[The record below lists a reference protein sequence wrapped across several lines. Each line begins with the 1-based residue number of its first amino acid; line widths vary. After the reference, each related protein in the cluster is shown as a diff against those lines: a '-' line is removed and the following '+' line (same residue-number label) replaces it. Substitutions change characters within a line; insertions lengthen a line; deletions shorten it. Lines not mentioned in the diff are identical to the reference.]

1 MRIRDV
7 VTAHIHWCKCRDT
20 RAPVCACLRMAIGD
34 QQPVLAP
41 VTADSARPREAA
53 DRLPHHPDPLLACA
67 QALLAAATQPDLSAV
82 VTCLAGR
89 VLEVLNADLVCVL
102 RQRADRF
109 VVEAMAATDPSLS
122 VAVQDAC
129 ALNRFFFVEDLA
141 ARAHAC
147 GDAIAVPIGAYDPPS
162 DLVPAPGHMLAAP
175 LSSNEMVGGL
185 VVYRCGVRPFDVG
198 ERSLLAGLASLGA
211 LAIANAELHARAHSR
226 GHELQQLLDITADL
240 AGATHLQD
248 FLHRFV
254 VRAAEFLGFRR
265 SFIAVCPGSSAPGSP
280 ARADS
285 ARDGVVDEHGC
296 EIRCLAE
303 EGVAR
308 PLAVPLPESLALR
321 LHGSPEPF
329 WSNDIRQWPAVELA
343 GLAGLD
349 TRQVLCVP
357 LLGVASDES
366 AQVSASETHAP
377 HPAPRLLGVLGLID
391 RIDAADITSE
401 DVRRARS
408 LAAEV
413 SVALQAAR
421 GLHDSTQVAAATRRS
436 EILMDVALELNS
448 TLHLADFGESFTR
461 HAVETF
467 GCLAAALAVV
477 RRDGEERL
485 EVVDIHDRSR
495 TYDPATRHSLGA
507 MLTDI
512 VYAHGATPGDTT
524 APRLIVRGPAA
535 VLLGANAAAA
545 LGWNDITVARMSAP
559 DGTLIGC
566 LVLVDVAHRATPE
579 RPASRALRPASSSD
593 DEALLTTLAAHGA
606 VALENA
612 RLFTR
617 MDQANRH
624 WMEIF
629 DAITDLIV
637 VHDQNLKVLRV
648 NRSLADFIGV
658 SPNELIGVSMRA
670 MIAMAADHTSEACPF
685 CRVVSGGDEY
695 IHPVLDRT
703 YLVSTSRVH
712 GAASEGMQTI
722 HVLKDITDRR
732 EAERRYRELFD
743 TIQEGLFFS
752 TPEGR
757 FIEVNEALV
766 RMLGY
771 ESRED
776 LLSVDITREIYVSP
790 DEREDFRREIHE
802 HGMVRNYQEI
812 LRRRDGSLIYTL
824 QNAFAVRDGHGQVV
838 QYRGLI
844 LDITELKTFQGELQ
858 RQRDFN
864 TKILDNTQS
873 MIMVV
878 DTAGLISYGN
888 RRCFETGGYTQ
899 DELLGRRLVDLV
911 PTPRR
916 STLDSSLAETLA
928 GDQVDNLEL
937 PILLGQGRSGQF
949 SINLSPMRDESGNV
963 NSIVAVM
970 TDISDAAMLQAK
982 LMHTEKMAAVGQL
995 VSGVAHEVNNPL
1007 TAVLGFTDLLIE
1019 NPEVPESAKNDLRV
1033 VLQEAQRTK
1042 QIVQNLLS
1050 FARQMPPERH
1060 SVQVNLVVR
1069 RTLAL
1074 RSYDF
1079 ANHGI
1084 QIIERLEDSIPEIMA
1099 DAHQL
1104 QQVFLNILNN
1114 AYDAVQGNNRPG
1126 RIEISTS
1133 ASSGWSEVIFRDNG
1147 HGISYPERIFD
1158 PFFTTKEVG
1167 KGTGLGLSICY
1178 GIVREHGGEILCRN
1192 NGDAPGA
1199 TFTVRLP
1206 IGEGRVARAAAGG
1219 HD

>member
-1 MRIRDV
+1 
-7 VTAHIHWCKCRDT
+7 
-20 RAPVCACLRMAIGD
+20 MAIGD
-34 QQPVLAP
+34 QHSVLSPAP
-41 VTADSARPREAA
+41 EVLDAAGAEGARRRS
-53 DRLPHHPDPLLACA
+53 RLLLHCA
-67 QALLAAATQPDLSAV
+67 HALHSTLDIHAV
-82 VTCLAGR
+82 VT
-89 VLEVLNADLVCVL
+89 
-102 RQRADRF
+102 
-109 VVEAMAATDPSLS
+109 S
-122 VAVQDAC
+122 
-129 ALNRFFFVEDLA
+129 LA
-141 ARAHAC
+141 ARVQEMLEADVVVLLRRRDDHFVLEALAANDPALNQSVEQEFVR
-147 GDAIAVPIGAYDPPS
+147 GNFDFVADIAARAQLAGEPISATVGAYDAAAAIF
-162 DLVPAPGHMLAAP
+162 PAPGQLLAAP
-175 LSSNEMVGGL
+175 LRSPEANGAL
-185 VVYRCGVRPFDVG
+185 VTYRATVRPFDSE
-198 ERSLLAGLASLGA
+198 ERSALAALCSMGA
-211 LAIANAELHARAHSR
+211 LAIENAELYARADAR
-226 GHELQQLLDITADL
+226 GRELQQLLEITSELSGTGDL
-240 AGATHLQD
+240 QA
-248 FLHRFV
+248 FLERFV
-254 VRAAEFLGFRR
+254 VRAAEFLAFQR
-265 SFIAVCPGSSAPGSP
+265 SFIAVVEE
-280 ARADS
+280 DKLE
-285 ARDGVVDEHGC
+285 V
-296 EIRCLAE
+296 RCLAD
-303 EGVAR
+303 GGCAR
-308 PLAVPLPESLALR
+308 PIAQPLPASLAGR
-321 LHGSPEPF
+321 VQSSSDPF
-329 WSNDIRQWPAVELA
+329 WSNDIREWPAVELT
-343 GLAGLD
+343 GLAGND

-357 LLGVASDES
+357 LYAPGLTS
-366 AQVSASETHAP
+366 AAAHSGAD
-377 HPAPRLLGVLGLID
+377 LLGVLGLLD
-391 RIDAADITSE
+391 RLDGCDITAE

-421 GLHDSTQVAAATRRS
+421 GLHASSEHRRRS
-436 EILMDVALELNS
+436 ELLMGLALELSS
-448 TLHLADFGESFTR
+448 TLRLNEFGQSFTR
-461 HAVETF
+461 RAVDTF
-467 GCLAAALAVV
+467 RCRAAALCVV
-477 RRDGEERL
+477 QDKRL
-485 EVVDIHDRSR
+485 EVVDLCDPLRA
-495 TYDPATRHSLGA
+495 YDAATRYSLAA
-507 MLTDI
+507 MLTEAANLHPAP
-512 VYAHGATPGDTT
+512 VVNGKATE
-524 APRLIVRGPAA
+524 
-535 VLLGANAAAA
+535 LLGGSVSS
-545 LGWNDITVARMSAP
+545 LGWDEILLARMTAP
-559 DGTLIGC
+559 DGSFIGC
-566 LVLVDVAHRATPE
+566 LVLVDVERRESSALADANTASSESSFTPH
-579 RPASRALRPASSSD
+579 ASSLSSD
-593 DEALLTTLAAHGA
+593 DRKLLGALVAHAA
-606 VALENA
+606 VALDNA

-637 VHDQNLKVLRV
+637 VHDEDLKVLRV

-670 MIAMAADHTSEACPF
+670 MIAMAGDETQDADPASRVAHSSRSGPESRIPNPASCPF

-703 YLVSTSRVH
+703 YLVSTSRVD
-712 GAASEGMQTI
+712 GAEVGLGTRDSVLGSRDPGRHAESRLPNSGGTQTI

-771 ESRED
+771 GCRED
-776 LLSVDITREIYVSP
+776 LLSVDITREIYVAP
-790 DEREDFRREIHE
+790 EQRALFTREIQE
-802 HGMVRNYQEI
+802 HGMVRNYQET
-812 LRRRDGSLIYTL
+812 LRRRDGSIIYTL
-824 QNAFAVRDGHGQVV
+824 QNAFAVRDSQGKVV

-888 RRCFETGGYTQ
+888 RRCFEAGGYTQ

-911 PTPRR
+911 PNPRR
-916 STLDSSLAETLA
+916 AALAASLAETLA
-928 GDQVDNLEL
+928 GNQVDNIEL

-949 SINLSPMRDESGNV
+949 SLNLSPMRDESGHV
-963 NSIVAVM
+963 NSIVVVM

-1007 TAVLGFTDLLIE
+1007 TAVLGFTDLLLE
-1019 NPEVPESAKNDLRV
+1019 NPEVPDKAKDDLKV

-1060 SVQVNLVVR
+1060 AVQVNLVVR

-1074 RSYDF
+1074 RAYDF

-1084 QIIERLEDSIPEIMA
+1084 QIIERLDDAVPEIMA

-1114 AYDAVQGNNRPG
+1114 AYDAVQGNDRAG
-1126 RIEISTS
+1126 RIEIATS
-1133 ASSGWSEVIFRDNG
+1133 AANGWTEVTFRDNG
-1147 HGISYPERIFD
+1147 HGIAYPERIFD

-1192 NGDAPGA
+1192 NGTTPGA

-1206 IGEGRVARAAAGG
+1206 IGEGHRARAAAGG
-1219 HD
+1219 HA

>member
-1 MRIRDV
+1 
-7 VTAHIHWCKCRDT
+7 
-20 RAPVCACLRMAIGD
+20 MA
-34 QQPVLAP
+34 L
-41 VTADSARPREAA
+41 DSATAERLHHRA
-53 DRLPHHPDPLLACA
+53 DLLLNCA
-67 QALLAAATQPDLSAV
+67 SALHGQLDLHAV
-82 VTCLAGR
+82 VTGLAAR
-89 VLEVLNADLVCVL
+89 VQEVLAVDLVCIAL
-102 RQRADRF
+102 RRGDRF
-109 VVEAMAATDPSLS
+109 EIEALSATDAALS
-122 VAVQDAC
+122 AAVHGAC
-129 ALNRFFFVEDLA
+129 SSGRCDLIEEIA
-141 ARAHAC
+141 ARSYSGA
-147 GDAIAVPIGAYDPPS
+147 DTIGISIGSYDPIAAV
-162 DLVPAPGHMLAAP
+162 LPAPGQLLASP
-175 LSSNEMVGGL
+175 LRSAEANGAL
-185 VVYRCGVRPFDVG
+185 VVYRSGLRSFDNEERALLSGLCGI
-198 ERSLLAGLASLGA
+198 GA
-211 LAIANAELHARAHSR
+211 LAISNAELYARADSR
-226 GHELQQLLDITADL
+226 GRELQQLLEITSELGGTAK
-240 AGATHLQD
+240 LQE
-248 FLHRFV
+248 FLDRFV
-254 VRAAEFLGFRR
+254 VRAADFLGFDR
-265 SFIAVCPGSSAPGSP
+265 SFIAVSEDSS
-280 ARADS
+280 
-285 ARDGVVDEHGC
+285 C
-296 EIRCLAE
+296 EIRCLCE
-303 EGVAR
+303 RGQAR
-308 PLAVPLPESLALR
+308 SFSQPLPESLALR
-321 LHGSPEPF
+321 LRSSAEPF
-329 WSNDIRQWPAVELA
+329 WSNDIRQWPGVELA
-343 GLAGLD
+343 ALAGPE

-357 LLGVASDES
+357 LLAPDGV
-366 AQVSASETHAP
+366 
-377 HPAPRLLGVLGLID
+377 LLGVLGLID
-391 RIDAADITSE
+391 RCNGADISAE

-413 SVALQAAR
+413 SVTLQAAR
-421 GLHDSTQVAAATRRS
+421 GLHASAEHRRRS
-436 EILMDVALELNS
+436 EILMSVALELNS
-448 TLHLADFGESFTR
+448 SLRLSDFGESFTR
-461 HAVETF
+461 RAADTF
-467 GCLAAALAVV
+467 HSRAAALAVAQ
-477 RRDGEERL
+477 EKRL
-485 EVVDIHDRSR
+485 ELVSL
-495 TYDPATRHSLGA
+495 YDARREYDAATRHSLAA
-507 MLTDI
+507 MLSDAMGERPVAVVT
-512 VYAHGATPGDTT
+512 GT
-524 APRLIVRGPAA
+524 AIE
-535 VLLGANAAAA
+535 LLGANAAAA
-545 LGWNDITVARMSAP
+545 LGWNELVMARMAAP

-566 LVLVDVAHRATPE
+566 LLLIDPIEPLGGDDRMLLNALV
-579 RPASRALRPASSSD
+579 
-593 DEALLTTLAAHGA
+593 AHGA
-606 VALENA
+606 VALDNA

-617 MDQANRH
+617 IDQANRH

-637 VHDQNLKVLRV
+637 VHDENLRVLRV

-658 SPNELIGVSMRA
+658 SPHELIGVSMRA
-670 MIAMAADHTSEACPF
+670 MIAMASDHTGDACPF

-712 GAASEGMQTI
+712 GAASIPDRRWPMAKPLAGASAVDNRPTTPGDMQTI

-771 ESRED
+771 DCRED
-776 LLSVDITREIYVSP
+776 LLAVDITRQIYASPEQREHFRGEIQ
-790 DEREDFRREIHE
+790 E
-802 HGMVRNYQEI
+802 HGMVRNYQET

-824 QNAFAVRDGHGQVV
+824 QNAFAVRDTRGNVV

-844 LDITELKTFQGELQ
+844 LDITELKTFQSELQ

-864 TKILDNTQS
+864 SKILDNTQS

-888 RRCFETGGYTQ
+888 RRCFEAGGYTQ
-899 DELLGRRLVDLV
+899 EELLGRKLIDLA
-911 PTPRR
+911 PNPRR
-916 STLDSSLAETLA
+916 SALAESLGETLA
-928 GDQVDNLEL
+928 GNQVDNIEL

-963 NSIVAVM
+963 NSIVVVM

-1050 FARQMPPERH
+1050 FARQTPPERH
-1060 SVQVNLVVR
+1060 AVQVNLVVR

-1074 RSYDF
+1074 RAYDF

-1084 QIIERLEDSIPEIMA
+1084 QVIERLEDAIPDIMA

-1114 AYDAVQGNNRPG
+1114 AYDAVQNSDRAG
-1126 RIEISTS
+1126 RIEISTEVS
-1133 ASSGWSEVIFRDNG
+1133 NGWAEIVFRDNG

-1192 NGDAPGA
+1192 NGDTPGA

-1206 IGEGRVARAAAGG
+1206 AGEVRRMRTAAGG